1 MEENST
7 GDPILDRLKKI
18 QIQLDHIREKGQ
30 KTREEIRSFRHNVK
44 TLLDQ
49 KYCFP
54 VETTLCPLEQI
65 QDLQVE
71 PVPIAVVVIVKKELN
86 NDESSVQPI
95 GHKRGPLGPHRA
107 VNSEENKVQKQWNLL
122 WKFDRNISSTAQDDF
137 GGFRHLHKKK
147 VKFKGL
153 QDRQKLKNN
162 MVNRLKM
169 KKLRFNNLKRVSLK
183 MNTPRHRKT
192 KKMKI
197 NQTNRQWSTLRKSN
211 TRFESYTHIDD
222 FGSSSYKF
230 NRKVKMKGNFR
241 NMKPPRTPLCK
252 CVMIFARSRSRVLP
266 QSIEQQSV
274 VDQGQLQ
281 PLYFGHDLVKALGY
295 PFDRGRIIPSKL
307 QQSWMV

>member
-86 NDESSVQPI
+86 NDEGSVQPI
-95 GHKRGPLGPHRA
+95 GHKQGPLGPHRA
-107 VNSEENKVQKQWNLL
+107 VNSEENKVQKQWSLL

-147 VKFKGL
+147 VKFKGH
-153 QDRQKLKNN
+153 REYRTSQKLSGLNFPKR
-162 MVNRLKM
+162 RLLKYGTTT
-169 KKLRFNNLKRVSLK
+169 KKVKKKHSFIG
-183 MNTPRHRKT
+183 KT
-192 KKMKI
+192 KKFKDNGRLKGGQGNTGI
-197 NQTNRQWSTLRKSN
+197 RQLLPGKDGPTLRLMATKTN
-211 TRFESYTHIDD
+211 
-222 FGSSSYKF
+222 
-230 NRKVKMKGNFR
+230 KVLWTLKHMPWDTF
-241 NMKPPRTPLCK
+241 
-252 CVMIFARSRSRVLP
+252 
-266 QSIEQQSV
+266 
-274 VDQGQLQ
+274 
-281 PLYFGHDLVKALGY
+281 
-295 PFDRGRIIPSKL
+295 
-307 QQSWMV
+307 